1 MIRRVPSKQRNS
13 LIHRER
19 DRGLI
24 RKLVALLVCGL
35 VISSG
40 FVYAA
45 RQHFAALQLG
55 YESENLRRERQQLL
69 EEQRRL
75 LLDREEAASPVKL
88 ERAARQLGMQPVSPS
103 QVAPAREHSPSA
115 KEESKPSGPATSSS
129 TAAPTTGAGLD

>member
-19 DRGLI
+19 DRSLI
-24 RKLVALLVCGL
+24 KKLVGLLVCGL
-35 VISSG
+35 VLSSG

-55 YESENLRRERQQLL
+55 YDSENLRRERQQLL
-69 EEQRRL
+69 EEQHRL

-103 QVAPAREHSPSA
+103 QVMPARQRSSFPDHNSKPTGPVNGNSVAAPAN
-115 KEESKPSGPATSSS
+115 
-129 TAAPTTGAGLD
+129 GAGLD